1 MVATEETPVQAQSAN
16 SPNSK
21 EVSPTKPEATPE
33 DLKAEA
39 MEELTAGKR
48 HLLVSDI
55 PQAVAS
61 LGKACEMLSQQFG
74 ETAVECADAYFH
86 YGKAL
91 LEMARLESG
100 VLGNAL
106 TGVPEDES
114 EANDS
119 QVEDPEK
126 LTGLLSACLAPFVI
140 FVLEEERTD
149 VEDKVDEA
157 LEENLKKCE
166 KTEESEKKE
175 EAASAENAEEPMDD
189 GESEGGEE
197 SATEDAE
204 TEETGSTENEKGEEE
219 KSDDEEEPSNLQLA
233 WEMLELAKVVRT
245 KQVETATA
253 EEKLESTQRLCDT
266 LYVLGEVSLENENY
280 QQAVEDLE
288 SCLKKRS
295 ETLAVDD
302 RTLAETHYQLG
313 IALGFHQKFEEAE
326 ESFKKAISVLEL
338 RVKNLK
344 DSKSEAAEVSKE
356 VSELESLIPDIK
368 AKVVDNTEMKEEC
381 LRKMKEA
388 KEMVG
393 VGFGH
398 EGSSGEPSVAK
409 TVSSISVKRKSCV
422 ETDADAKKA
431 RANEATNTNGDSKA

>member
-126 LTGLLSACLAPFVI
+126 LT
-140 FVLEEERTD
+140 EEERTD